1 MELNIDH
8 PVDIV
13 ENISRESFREKYQ
26 VPQRPVVLRGLWKD
40 YPATTKW
47 TIDYFKKELGNIMV
61 GVYDAAGEKPDRSTK
76 GAPKKMRFADY
87 LDTITAGPSDLRLF
101 LFNILKHK
109 PELRNDFDYPP
120 ITSRYL
126 KQLPFM
132 FFGGKDSVVRMHQD
146 MDFANVFLT
155 QLHGRK
161 RVVLFSPAYSK
172 FLYRYPF
179 NVHSSVDIGNPDFE
193 KYPALRFVEGQTCI
207 LEPGDTLFMPSGYWH
222 YIKYLEGGY
231 AINQRA
237 LSPHTAHWLRGFWNV
252 AVLSNLDDLMR
263 FTLGKNWYQYKL
275 EQTYARANEA
285 MNRLNVT

>member
-1 MELNIDH
+1 MEINIDRA
-8 PVDIV
+8 VQIT
-13 ENISRESFREKYQ
+13 ENISREEFRENYQ
-26 VPQRPVVLRGLWKD
+26 LPQKPVILRGLWKE
-40 YPATTKW
+40 YPALEKW
-47 TIDYFKKELGNIMV
+47 TIDYFKKELGQIVV
-61 GVYDAAGEKPDRSTK
+61 GVYNAADTKADRSTK
-76 GAPKKMRFADY
+76 APPIKMKFGDY
-87 LDTITAGPSDLRLF
+87 LETITGGPSDLRLF

-109 PELRNDFDYPP
+109 PELRKDFDYPP
-120 ITSRYL
+120 ITSMYL
-126 KQLPFM
+126 KHLPFM

-161 RVVLFSPAYSK
+161 LVVLFSPKYSR

-179 NVHSSVDIGNPDFE
+179 NVHSSVDVEHPDFD
-193 KYPALRFVEGQTCI
+193 KYPALRFVEGYTCI

-237 LSPHTAHWLRGFWNV
+237 LSPHPAHWFRGFYNV
-252 AVLSNLDDLMR
+252 AILSNLDDLMR
-263 FTLGKNWYQYKL
+263 FILGNNWYQYKL
-275 EQTYARANEA
+275 EQTYARANDA

>member
-1 MELNIDH
+1 MDLNIEH
-8 PVDIV
+8 PVPIV
-13 ENISRESFREKYQ
+13 ENISHDEFRSIYQ
-26 VPQRPVVLRGLWKD
+26 NPQKPVILRGLWKD
-40 YPATTKW
+40 YPATSKW
-47 TIDYFKKELGNIMV
+47 TIDYFKKEMGNIMV
-61 GVYDAAGEKPDRSTK
+61 GVYDAGTEKADRSTK
-76 GAPKKMRFADY
+76 AAPLKMKFGDY
-87 LDTITAGPSDLRLF
+87 LDAITSGPSDLRLF

-109 PELRNDFDYPP
+109 PELRKDFDYPP
-120 ITSRYL
+120 ITSMYL

-155 QLHGRK
+155 QLKGK
-161 RVVLFSPAYSK
+161 KLVVLFSPKYSR

-179 NVHSSVDIGNPDFE
+179 NVHSSVDVEHPDFH
-193 KYPALRFVEGQTCI
+193 KYPALRFVQGQTCI

-237 LSPHTAHWLRGFWNV
+237 LSPHPAHWFRGFYNV

-263 FTLGKNWYQYKL
+263 SMMGESWYQYKL
-275 EQTYARANEA
+275 GQTYARANNA
-285 MNRLNVT
+285 MSHLSTS

>member
-1 MELNIDH
+1 MGLNIDH
-8 PVDIV
+8 PVEIIEDI
-13 ENISRESFREKYQ
+13 NREMFREKFQ
-26 VPQRPVVLRGLWKD
+26 IPQKPVILRGLWKD
-40 YPATTKW
+40 YPAYKKW
-47 TIDYFKKELGNIMV
+47 TIDYFKQELGDISV
-61 GVYDAAGEKPDRSTK
+61 GVYDAADLKDDRSTK
-76 GAPKKMRFADY
+76 AAPRKMKFGDY
-87 LDTITAGPSDLRLF
+87 LDTISAGPSDLRLF

-109 PELRNDFDYPP
+109 PSLREDFDYPP
-120 ITSRYL
+120 ITSKYL

-161 RVVLFSPAYSK
+161 QVVLFSPAYSR

-179 NVHSSVDIGNPDFE
+179 NVHSSVDIEHPDYE
-193 KYPALRFVEGQTCI
+193 RYPALRFVEGYTCI

-237 LSPHTAHWLRGFWNV
+237 LSPNPAHWFRGFWNV
-252 AVLSNLDDLMR
+252 AVLSNMDDLMR
-263 FTLGKNWYQYKL
+263 NLLGKNWYQYKR
-275 EQTYARANEA
+275 EQTYARANAA
-285 MNRLNVT
+285 MNRVNVT